1 MALYFQNQIKRNLS
15 FVILNP
21 VMDLFKESIL
31 SFHPVFTNDFEHRP
45 TLPLLH
51 IFNPRL
57 LDVFFYYMKLE
68 LLLSAISFLL
78 ILLSKSSPIGDDSDH
93 YSERRWEM
101 VENQIISRGI
111 RDSSVIQAMLKV
123 PRQEFVPEQYRDAAY
138 NDGPVPIGRG
148 VTVSQPYIVALMT
161 ELLRPVAGMKV
172 LEVGTG
178 SGYQSAVLVET
189 GCELYTIEILEDIAL
204 RAREILDDLGYSKI
218 HYKIG
223 DGYEGWEEHAPFD
236 GIIVTAAPGHIPRKL
251 VEQLK
256 PYGRIIIPVGDENQ
270 ELLLIEKT
278 EEGIVTK
285 RVTSVRFVPMTGEP
299 DKE

>member
-1 MALYFQNQIKRNLS
+1 M
-15 FVILNP
+15 
-21 VMDLFKESIL
+21 E
-31 SFHPVFTNDFEHRP
+31 
-45 TLPLLH
+45 
-51 IFNPRL
+51 
-57 LDVFFYYMKLE
+57 LE
-68 LLLSAISFLL
+68 LFFPSVSFLL
-78 ILLSKSSPIGDDSDH
+78 FLLSKSSPPGDGSDPDAG
-93 YSERRWEM
+93 RRWEM

-123 PRQEFVPEQYRDAAY
+123 PRQEFVPREHRQAAY
-138 NDGPVPIGRG
+138 NDNPVPIGRG

-161 ELLRPVAGMKV
+161 ELLRPVPGMKV

-189 GCELYTIEILEDIAL
+189 GCELYTIEILEDIAE
-204 RAREILDDLGYSKI
+204 RARKILDDLGYSGI
-218 HYKIG
+218 RYKIG

-256 PYGRIIIPVGDENQ
+256 PYGRIIIPVGEENQ

-285 RVTSVRFVPMTGEP
+285 RITSVRFVPMTGEP
-299 DKE
+299 EKE